1 MCAAKLS
8 SHDRSES
15 CFGVV
20 VNGGVS
26 AVVAVTAL
34 YLAALAFGAP
44 LLAWLVFGGGGD
56 GGDLEVST
64 GAAELPAGDGAEG
77 SAPVA
82 EPGTGSQVMAVL
94 SLTNLAFVAT
104 FFGGTGLLSSALGAS
119 TLVSGLVAVFV
130 GVSAGA
136 MNGAM
141 FAYLRRSESSSD
153 VADVELVGSLARV
166 TLPIGEQR
174 RGRVALM
181 AAGARVQMTAA
192 LADSTGPGLDQGD
205 EVVIVDIDGGV
216 AMVVPFF
223 DVS

>member
-1 MCAAKLS
+1 MIHQNRVSEFAA
-8 SHDRSES
+8 
-15 CFGVV
+15 
-20 VNGGVS
+20 NGGVA
-26 AVVAVTAL
+26 AVVAVSAL

-56 GGDLEVST
+56 GGELEAPT
-64 GAAELPAGDGAEG
+64 GAAELPAGGGTTD
-77 SAPVA
+77 SA
-82 EPGTGSQVMAVL
+82 PGTGSQAMAVL
-94 SLTNLAFVAT
+94 SLTNLAFVST

-136 MNGAM
+136 LNGAV

-166 TLPIGEQR
+166 TLPISEHR

-192 LADSTGPGLDQGD
+192 LVDSAGPGLGQGD
-205 EVVIVDIDGGV
+205 EVVIVDIASGV
-216 AMVVPFF
+216 ALVAPFS
-223 DVS
+223 DVG